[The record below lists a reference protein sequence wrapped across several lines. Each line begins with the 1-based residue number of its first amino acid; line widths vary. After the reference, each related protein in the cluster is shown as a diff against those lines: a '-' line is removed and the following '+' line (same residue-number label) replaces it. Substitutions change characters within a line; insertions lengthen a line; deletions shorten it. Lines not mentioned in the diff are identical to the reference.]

1 MCDLYVVTVDT
12 RGKSSSDIKGY
23 NEHICSDAYFKRS
36 IAGHPNAICYHSKV
50 AKFCGL
56 SMKIY
61 FHRTEEKS
69 TLQIEN
75 DLARRSEINR
85 AATLLT
91 LDPET
96 GFAEHHVRGVA
107 YVVLN
112 DGLAPLSLNQVWG
125 IQELINYASDVY
137 KSDPDHK
144 TRGKRE
150 LMKSC
155 KMYRYKSW
163 GPLSIYQSRP
173 ETANTVAPPSVIK
186 VKDRSREPFRSIQ
199 I

>member
-23 NEHICSDAYFKRS
+23 HEHICSDAYFKKN
-36 IAGHPNAICYHSKV
+36 IAGHPDAVCFRSKV
-50 AKFCGL
+50 AKLCGL
-56 SMKIY
+56 DMKVY
-61 FHRTEEKS
+61 FHKEEGS
-69 TLQIEN
+69 AMQMEN
-75 DLARRSEINR
+75 DFARKNEINR

-144 TRGKRE
+144 KRGKRE

-155 KMYRYKSW
+155 KMYHFKSW
-163 GPLSIYQSRP
+163 GPLSIYKSRP
-173 ETANTVAPPSVIK
+173 EVANTVAPPSVIR
-186 VKDRSREPFRSIQ
+186 VKATSREPFRSIQ
-199 I
+199 A